1 MGAIKNCIFAKCT
14 RSFSLTK
21 TRETGRKKRKRKRR
35 QKNAGFRR
43 EDGKKR
49 GYNWQK
55 LRKYVA
61 ETIPENR
68 FFNSKHI
75 PNKCLPMNRMNKTNE
90 NRRNIEKQRD
100 IMTKTERI
108 KKYEIKQR
116 NKNQINGDGRGNFRK
131 FFVNL
136 FN

>member
-1 MGAIKNCIFAKCT
+1 MGAIKNCICAKCT
-14 RSFSLTK
+14 RSFRLTK
-21 TRETGRKKRKRKRR
+21 PKETGRKKRKRKRR
-35 QKNAGFRR
+35 QKIAGFRR

-68 FFNSKHI
+68 FFSSKHI
-75 PNKCLPMNRMNKTNE
+75 PNKCLPMNRVNKTNE
-90 NRRNIEKQRD
+90 NRRNIEKKRD
-100 IMTKTERI
+100 ILIKIERI

-116 NKNQINGDGRGNFRK
+116 NKNQINGDGRENFCK